1 MSFNR
6 HSHARQNEETDWN
19 PLALWNPNAAA
30 AWSLL
35 FTPVFGAALHMLN
48 ARAMGDE
55 RLRKL
60 NKWFLIGFVLLVPII
75 EAGAILY
82 AVLFKLDMIFF
93 IFPFP
98 TPLFTMFLIWYI
110 AAGRRQ
116 AALVAEQYGSNYP
129 RRPWLKAILFGILG
143 LSVLQA
149 LLSALIYFLFVAFF
163 ITIFVTL

>member
-19 PLALWNPNAAA
+19 PPALWNPNAAA

-60 NKWFLIGFVLLVPII
+60 NKGFLIGFVLLVLII

-93 IFPFP
+93 IFP
-98 TPLFTMFLIWYI
+98 TPLFTTFLIWYI

>member
-19 PLALWNPNAAA
+19 PPALWNPNAAA

-35 FTPVFGAALHMLN
+35 FTPVFGAALHMRN
-48 ARAMGDE
+48 ARTMGDE

-93 IFPFP
+93 IFP

-129 RRPWLKAILFGILG
+129 RRPWLKAID
-143 LSVLQA
+143 
-149 LLSALIYFLFVAFF
+149 LLRKYSSHRINQSCNQ
-163 ITIFVTL
+163 ICP